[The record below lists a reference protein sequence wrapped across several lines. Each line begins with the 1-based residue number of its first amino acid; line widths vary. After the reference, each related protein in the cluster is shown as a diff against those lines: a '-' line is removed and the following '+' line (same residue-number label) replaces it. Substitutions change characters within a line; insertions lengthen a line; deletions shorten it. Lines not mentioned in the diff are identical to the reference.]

1 MATVTDEYGDD
12 VLDATVAYLA
22 DVRDCVSLLPTALEH
37 YGTAEFAPTV
47 DRLCERESD
56 CDASLRELRRLLGDV
71 APPNYTEVYLRT
83 GEVMRLYAA
92 VDDVPN
98 AAERFVRQ
106 LDVIDP
112 HLSPSVRTEFGAMA
126 AATVE
131 ATDLLAA
138 VTEDCV
144 ADLVSEDEA
153 DDYTTDIERIAALES
168 DCDGHKAAVVETA
181 FESNATA
188 DALLVRDLAASLDA
202 AVDAAEDAAD
212 HLVFMQGASV

>member
-1 MATVTDEYGDD
+1 
-12 VLDATVAYLA
+12 
-22 DVRDCVSLLPTALEH
+22 
-37 YGTAEFAPTV
+37 
-47 DRLCERESD
+47 
-56 CDASLRELRRLLGDV
+56 
-71 APPNYTEVYLRT
+71 
-83 GEVMRLYAA
+83 
-92 VDDVPN
+92 
-98 AAERFVRQ
+98 
-106 LDVIDP
+106 
-112 HLSPSVRTEFGAMA
+112 MA